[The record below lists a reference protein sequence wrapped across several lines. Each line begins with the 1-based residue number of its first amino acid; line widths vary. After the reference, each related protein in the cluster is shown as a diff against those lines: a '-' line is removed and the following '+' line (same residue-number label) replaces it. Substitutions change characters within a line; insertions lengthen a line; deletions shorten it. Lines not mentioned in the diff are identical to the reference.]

1 MPRRRL
7 LKVDGLGVFERV
19 LLPARLAADG
29 MNIEPPCPALMFEHD
44 DDAVG
49 EEIALSIARAERVDT
64 VHAREIIVRDV
75 AEIRDGICLNGSY
88 VLPGIGSLMATST
101 GGISFEQERNFT
113 DNLGYGCLPAMSL
126 KPLVAE
132 AEAPAVDSISHAM
145 GHRPRGLR
153 MAARA
158 AAAVVGFAV
167 VVALVGIINRFSGM
181 TAGDA
186 NQASMTV
193 EAATPVADIANVGV
207 AGAPLVLIMNTPAD
221 GASEARRRPVPM
233 PDPVGDGPY
242 CLVVAS
248 LASRSDADAFAAQ
261 YSSTDTPLAVLDND
275 GRYRVYA
282 ASGNGAAEVTS
293 KAREAGLYDI
303 FPSAWVCRR

>member
-1 MPRRRL
+1 
-7 LKVDGLGVFERV
+7 
-19 LLPARLAADG
+19 
-29 MNIEPPCPALMFEHD
+29 
-44 DDAVG
+44 
-49 EEIALSIARAERVDT
+49 
-64 VHAREIIVRDV
+64 
-75 AEIRDGICLNGSY
+75 
-88 VLPGIGSLMATST
+88 
-101 GGISFEQERNFT
+101 
-113 DNLGYGCLPAMSL
+113 
-126 KPLVAE
+126 
-132 AEAPAVDSISHAM
+132 
-145 GHRPRGLR
+145 

-193 EAATPVADIANVGV
+193 EAATLWPTLQTSVLRSTSGADYEYPRRRCFG
-207 AGAPLVLIMNTPAD
+207 
-221 GASEARRRPVPM
+221 SEAQAVPM